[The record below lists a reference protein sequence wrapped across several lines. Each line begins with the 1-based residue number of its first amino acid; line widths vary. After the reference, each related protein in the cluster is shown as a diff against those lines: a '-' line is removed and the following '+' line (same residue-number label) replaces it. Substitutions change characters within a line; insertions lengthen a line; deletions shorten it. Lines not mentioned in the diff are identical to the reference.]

1 MTAHSEYCQCWRCI
15 QEGIEDADVDLA
27 EQRSEDLAAER
38 EERRLAY
45 ADGATSNYPEGW
57 GDAPW

>member
-1 MTAHSEYCQCWRCI
+1 MTAHSEFCQCWRCI
-15 QEGIEDADVDLA
+15 IEGAEDEAPERAEMLA
-27 EQRSEDLAAER
+27 EDVAVER